1 MNIITL
7 ENDELPISPNYSDII
22 YECKSL
28 DSIDFMKESLIKF
41 PIYGRINNDNLG
53 LYNVNIKLYNDKR
66 YTIDFDISYDSDIV
80 CRDIELSTIDFSNV
94 MDIVN
99 KVNISGRSEFDK
111 LARSQDLST
120 VWGNYDSKD
129 EEIIYKVCKNNTLYE
144 IELNPSLLNGPV
156 HHKFYIGR
164 IDDIVLISSKKLLN
178 NYSIYD
184 MISSSVINKI
194 RTDIKRLNND

>member
-7 ENDELPISPNYSDII
+7 ENDELPISPNYSDVM
-22 YECKSL
+22 YECKGL
-28 DSIDFMKESLIKF
+28 DSIDFMKESLVKF
-41 PIYGRINNDNLG
+41 PIYGKINNDDLG
-53 LYNVNIKLYNDKR
+53 LYNVNIKLYNDKK
-66 YTIDFDISYDSDIV
+66 YTIDSDISYDPDIV

-99 KVNISGRSEFDK
+99 KVNISGRSEFDE
-111 LARSQDLST
+111 LAGSQDLKII
-120 VWGNYDSKD
+120 WGSYDSKD

-144 IELNPSLLNGPV
+144 IELNLSLLNGPV

-164 IDDIVLISSKKLLN
+164 IDNIVFIASRKLLN
-178 NYSIYD
+178 NCSIYD

-194 RTDIKRLNND
+194 RTDINA

>member
-22 YECKSL
+22 YECKGL

-41 PIYGRINNDNLG
+41 PIYGRINNDDLG

-66 YTIDFDISYDSDIV
+66 YTIDSDISYDSDIV

-94 MDIVN
+94 IEVN
-99 KVNISGRSEFDK
+99 EVNIGGRSEFDK
-111 LARSQDLST
+111 LARSQDLKT
-120 VWGNYDSKD
+120 VWGIYERKD
-129 EEIIYKVCKNNTLYE
+129 DEIICKVYKKDTLYE
-144 IELNPSLLNGPV
+144 IELNLSLLNGPV

-184 MISSSVINKI
+184 LINLSVIDKI
-194 RTDIKRLNND
+194 RVE

>member
-22 YECKSL
+22 YECKGL

-41 PIYGRINNDNLG
+41 PIYGRINNDDLG

-66 YTIDFDISYDSDIV
+66 YTIDSDISYDSDIV

-94 MDIVN
+94 IDIVN
-99 KVNISGRSEFDK
+99 EVNIGGRSEFDK
-111 LARSQDLST
+111 LARSQDLKT
-120 VWGNYDSKD
+120 AWGIYERKD
-129 EEIIYKVCKNNTLYE
+129 DEIICKVYKKDTLYE
-144 IELNPSLLNGPV
+144 IELNLSLLNGPV

-184 MISSSVINKI
+184 LINLSVIDKI
-194 RTDIKRLNND
+194 RME

>member
-1 MNIITL
+1 MSIITL

-194 RTDIKRLNND
+194 RME

>member
-144 IELNPSLLNGPV
+144 IELNLSLLNGPV

-194 RTDIKRLNND
+194 RME

>member
-22 YECKSL
+22 YECKGL

-111 LARSQDLST
+111 LARSQDLKT
-120 VWGNYDSKD
+120 AWGIYERKD
-129 EEIIYKVCKNNTLYE
+129 DEIICKVYKKDTLYE
-144 IELNPSLLNGPV
+144 IELNLSLLNGPV

-194 RTDIKRLNND
+194 RVE